1 MDPCPFV
8 RIVIG
13 NLALKVAESGVG
25 AGSIA
30 TAGNF
35 CQARIKLKG
44 LPTQVSAVS
53 VNSLDSDPIES
64 RVHGCFSFKKL
75 DFDKLVESSMG
86 KKATGCCLKIEVCT
100 MTVKGGGSG
109 SSSCGWKKMKKGKLL
124 GCVIVELDLKAL
136 ETSVANNK
144 AFVIQNGWL
153 PVHGTGSQSQLHV
166 NVKAEPDPRFVFHFD
181 GEPECSPQVFQVN
194 GNVKQPVFTC
204 KFGFRSCGERNLRSR
219 FVNFA
224 LVSFSLL
231 INLLELSLFLLC
243 YKISHMGSV
252 FLSLIESI
260 FA

>member
-13 NLALKVAESGVG
+13 NLALKVVESGVG
-25 AGSIA
+25 TGRRSSSTIA

-35 CQARIKLKG
+35 CQSRIKLKG

-64 RVHGCFSFKKL
+64 RVHACFSFKKL
-75 DFDKLVESSMG
+75 DFDKLVEKSMG
-86 KKATGCCLKIEVCT
+86 KAAGCCLKIEVCT
-100 MTVKGGGSG
+100 MAVKGGSG
-109 SSSCGWKKMKKGKLL
+109 SASCGWKKKGKLL
-124 GCVIVELDLKAL
+124 GCVIVQLDLKAL

-144 AFVIQNGWL
+144 ACVIQNGWL
-153 PVHGTGSQSQLHV
+153 PVNGTESQLHV
-166 NVKAEPDPRFVFHFD
+166 NVKAEPDPRFVFQFD

-219 FVNFA
+219 LVNFA
-224 LVSFSLL
+224 IIITLL
-231 INLLELSLFLLC
+231 LNLSCGLCVLELDRINIFGKFC
-243 YKISHMGSV
+243 
-252 FLSLIESI
+252 LIC
-260 FA
+260 A